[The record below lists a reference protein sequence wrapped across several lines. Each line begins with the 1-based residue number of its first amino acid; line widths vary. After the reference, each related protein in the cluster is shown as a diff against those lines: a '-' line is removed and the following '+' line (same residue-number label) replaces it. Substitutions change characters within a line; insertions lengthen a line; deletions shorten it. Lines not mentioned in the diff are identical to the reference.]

1 MKITIRELRS
11 LINESLVSPSGAA
24 ATVIKTPAICKI
36 ILWSPQKLGEILDE
50 KGFDSDI
57 AIDHSYEDP
66 FIYGVIGLDRLKKSA
81 AWNDSGKGWE
91 VVNCAAQ
98 KGYGPLM
105 FNYAL
110 AEVGPYIPDR
120 KTMTDDSARVW
131 KKFSK
136 GASPG
141 AQLKPLDNEDKPK
154 TPSKLDDGP
163 VVKKGGTEDI
173 FFNEELPTSLR
184 NTALVGPGIS
194 FDKLKK
200 DGTAAMTKLSKKHK
214 VTPAQFQQFL
224 EECAGEFFNTYFEN
238 GN

>member
-1 MKITIRELRS
+1 
-11 LINESLVSPSGAA
+11 
-24 ATVIKTPAICKI
+24 
-36 ILWSPQKLGEILDE
+36 
-50 KGFDSDI
+50 
-57 AIDHSYEDP
+57 
-66 FIYGVIGLDRLKKSA
+66 
-81 AWNDSGKGWE
+81 
-91 VVNCAAQ
+91 
-98 KGYGPLM
+98 M

-163 VVKKGGTEDI
+163 VVKKGGTDDI
-173 FFNEELPTSLR
+173 FFNEELPISLR

-200 DGTAAMTKLSKKHK
+200 DGASASTKLSKKHK
-214 VTPAQFQQFL
+214 ITPGQFQQFL